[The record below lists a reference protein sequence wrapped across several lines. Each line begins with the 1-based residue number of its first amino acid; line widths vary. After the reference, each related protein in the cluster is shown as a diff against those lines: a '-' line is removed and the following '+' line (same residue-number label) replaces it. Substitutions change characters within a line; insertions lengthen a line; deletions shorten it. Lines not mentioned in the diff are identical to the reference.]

1 MAYTSELAE
10 AERRLAKMIGARAD
24 SEEREARTDKA
35 ERVRRDDLHCRDL
48 AAEFQSDFAAFG
60 VEPPMPRA
68 DEWSNE
74 YQKRL
79 LRGLQRRLS
88 PDSDLADPSLL
99 DVPPAALTNFAQMIR
114 AESAREAY
122 RPSPANLP
130 ESVDD
135 PRARVERTDSNT
147 GARKIEYQARRSF
160 IADLSQTPMR
170 VLRFVGKG
178 GEILFGPPMDK
189 VRR

>member
-1 MAYTSELAE
+1 MSVTSELAE
-10 AERRLAKMIGARAD
+10 AERRLARMINHRAD
-24 SEEREARTDKA
+24 SEAAEARADKA
-35 ERVRRDDLHCRDL
+35 ERIRRDDLRCRDL

-88 PDSDLADPSLL
+88 PDSDLADSSLL

-114 AESAREAY
+114 SEAAKEAY

-178 GEILFGPPMDK
+178 GEILLGPPMDK

>member
-35 ERVRRDDLHCRDL
+35 ERVRRDDLRCRDL

-99 DVPPAALTNFAQMIR
+99 DVPPAVLTNFAQMIR

-122 RPSPANLP
+122 LALARQSAGIGRRSARPS
-130 ESVDD
+130 
-135 PRARVERTDSNT
+135 
-147 GARKIEYQARRSF
+147 
-160 IADLSQTPMR
+160 
-170 VLRFVGKG
+170 
-178 GEILFGPPMDK
+178 
-189 VRR
+189 